1 MSAGIPT
8 PSNGEKSGKNK
19 RGVYQSTVE
28 IMSGEGGLKIGQ
40 QHSSQASA
48 DMKSLGTAL
57 TQANNGIAPLQRSVQ
72 LPNTALEAIK

>member
-8 PSNGEKSGKNK
+8 PVNGEKSGKNK

-40 QHSSQASA
+40 QHSSQAPA
-48 DMKSLGTAL
+48 DMK
-57 TQANNGIAPLQRSVQ
+57 
-72 LPNTALEAIK
+72 